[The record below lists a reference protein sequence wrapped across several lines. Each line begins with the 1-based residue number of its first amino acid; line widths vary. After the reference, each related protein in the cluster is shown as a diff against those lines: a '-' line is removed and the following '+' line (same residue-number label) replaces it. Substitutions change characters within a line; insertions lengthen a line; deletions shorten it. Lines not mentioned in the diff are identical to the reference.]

1 MTAPPGTAA
10 PGAPVAVLTGGG
22 GNLGRAIGELFLA
35 RGYRLAV
42 IDIDPDALAW
52 AKDNPDAVA
61 VTGDV
66 TTPEANAE
74 LAEAALSR
82 FGRIDAALF
91 NVGLAGNPGLE
102 EDGALERYDTTME
115 VNVRTVVLG
124 ARAIIP
130 VMRKARSGSIVA
142 TASISGFGAEPGLW
156 AYNASKAAV
165 INLVHAFAF
174 DYGPYG
180 VRVNA
185 VCPGPIRP
193 THLEDRSEEVQQRY
207 RDLARHLP
215 LQRVVHPNE
224 VAEAIYFLASPAA
237 SGITGETLQVD
248 GGVRAGSGLFLP
260 RQATDGPPTG
270 HTSHRHL

>member
-1 MTAPPGTAA
+1 VTAA
-10 PGAPVAVLTGGG
+10 SDGPVAVLTGGG
-22 GNLGRAIGELFLA
+22 GNLGHTLGEMFLE

-42 IDIDPDALAW
+42 IDIDPEALAW
-52 AKDNPDAVA
+52 TEGRANVLT
-61 VTGDV
+61 VVGDV
-66 TTPEANAE
+66 TKPEVNDD
-74 LAEAALSR
+74 LAESTLAE

-91 NVGLAGNPGLE
+91 NIGLTGNPGLE
-102 EDGALERYDTTME
+102 EDGALERFDAIME
-115 VNVRTVVLG
+115 LNVRAVVLG

-130 VMRKARSGSIVA
+130 AMRKAGTGSIVA
-142 TASISGFGAEPGLW
+142 TSSISGFGAEPGLW

-193 THLEDRSEEVQQRY
+193 ANLEERSEVVQERY
-207 RDLARHLP
+207 RALARHLP
-215 LQRVVHPNE
+215 LQRVVYPHE
-224 VAEAIYFLASPAA
+224 VAEAIYFLASAAA

-260 RQATDGPPTG
+260 RPATAGPPTG
-270 HTSHRHL
+270 HISHRHL